1 MLTRLILVWAL
12 LACGTTLAADI
23 FGVKIDDTIQLEERN
38 LPLNGAGIRTRF
50 FFKIYVAALYLPAR
64 TTRAADALAMKGP
77 KQIRLIM
84 LREVDADSFASAFSK
99 GFDSNTPA
107 AERDALNT
115 RVNAFNQ
122 LILSV
127 GKAREGD
134 IFTLTLSGTDTV
146 LALNGQPLG
155 KPIVGEDFYRALLRI
170 WLGDQPVQ
178 ADLKSTLLG
187 GR

>member
-12 LACGTTLAADI
+12 LACGTAWATDI
-23 FGVKIDDTIQLEERN
+23 AGVKIDDTIQLEERN

-64 TTRAADALAMKGP
+64 TSRAADALAMKGP
-77 KQIRLIM
+77 KQIRLTL
-84 LREVDADSFASAFSK
+84 LRGVDADSFTAAFSK
-99 GFDSNTPA
+99 GFDSNTPT
-107 AERDALNT
+107 AERDALNP

-122 LILSV
+122 LILNV
-127 GKAREGD
+127 GQAREGD
-134 IFTLTLSGTDTV
+134 TFTLTLSGTDTV
-146 LALNGQPLG
+146 LALNGQALG
-155 KPIVGEDFYRALLRI
+155 KPIAGEDFYRAMLRI

-178 ADLKSTLLG
+178 ADLKSALLG